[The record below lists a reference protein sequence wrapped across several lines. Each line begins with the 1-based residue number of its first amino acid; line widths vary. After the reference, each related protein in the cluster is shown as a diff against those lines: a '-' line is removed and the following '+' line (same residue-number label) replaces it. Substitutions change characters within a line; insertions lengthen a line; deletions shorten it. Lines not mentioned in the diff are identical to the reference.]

1 MIMISLI
8 LRIVEVL
15 LCLKKKPFKTRAR
28 NVNLNIKNTFGINLN
43 NLMLS

>member
-28 NVNLNIKNTFGINLN
+28 NVNLNSEEYIRHKFKQPYA
-43 NLMLS
+43 